1 MDEGVALR
9 IARSAVRQAVRK
21 YGDDKQRVIRELQ
34 ELAERDPQLKKA
46 FTVTGHLDLKAEQ
59 SVKH

>member
-9 IARSAVRQAVRK
+9 IARSAVQQAMK
-21 YGDDKQRVIRELQ
+21 KHGDNKQRAFRELQ
-34 ELAERDPQLKKA
+34 EMAKADAQLNEA
-46 FTVTGHLDLKAEQ
+46 FTKTGWLELKAEQ

>member
-9 IARSAVRQAVRK
+9 IARGAVRQAMK
-21 YGDDKQRVIRELQ
+21 KHGDDRQRAIRELQ
-34 ELAERDPQLKKA
+34 EMAKKDPQLNEA
-46 FTVTGHLDLKAEQ
+46 FTKAGYLDLESEQ

>member
-9 IARSAVRQAVRK
+9 IARSAVRAAMKK
-21 YGDDKQRVIRELQ
+21 YGDDKQRAIRELQ
-34 ELAERDPQLKKA
+34 EMAKKDPQLDKA
-46 FTVTGHLDLKAEQ
+46 FTVTGYLGLKAEQ